1 MKVHQNRR
9 SIANDMTPEP
19 AVHLASYR
27 LVANESTFTVQA
39 FAQGLLSA
47 FGHDP
52 VIAVREFDGELRF
65 VPGTFDNAS
74 IQITINASS
83 LKVVDEIKE
92 KDRIDIERTMYEEV
106 LEVSKYPTIEFRSE
120 NVAVTRLGDN
130 RYRARVIGDLSL
142 HGFTQNNL
150 WITCEVS
157 LSKDGLRA
165 KGEFPLRQTDYKIKL
180 LSVAGGTL
188 KLRNELKCT
197 FDVVAVE

>member
-1 MKVHQNRR
+1 
-9 SIANDMTPEP
+9 MTPEP
-19 AVHLASYR
+19 ALNLPRYR
-27 LVANESTFTVQA
+27 LVAKESTFTVRA

-52 VIAVREFDGELRF
+52 VVEVKELGGELRF
-65 VPGTFDNAS
+65 IPGTFENAS
-74 IQITINASS
+74 IQITINAGS
-83 LKVVDEIKE
+83 LKVVNEVRE

-130 RYRARVIGDLSL
+130 RYRARVIGALSL
-142 HGFTQNNL
+142 HGVTQKNL
-150 WITCEVS
+150 WITGEVL
-157 LSKDGLRA
+157 LSEDELRA

-188 KLRNELKCT
+188 KLKNELKCT
-197 FDVVAVE
+197 FDVVAVK